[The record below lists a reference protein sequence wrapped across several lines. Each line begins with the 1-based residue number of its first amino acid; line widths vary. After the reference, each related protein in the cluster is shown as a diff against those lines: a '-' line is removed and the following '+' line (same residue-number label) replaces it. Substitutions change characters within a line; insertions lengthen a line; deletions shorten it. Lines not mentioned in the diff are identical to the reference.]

1 MPRNKGSEKTDAEPV
16 GGDVSLHKRLE
27 SARIS
32 ADIARFESS
41 GGHIERLGTTQVLKK
56 VGLPDEQKDADA
68 SGPRRRGRRPA
79 TH

>member
-1 MPRNKGSEKTDAEPV
+1 MPRSKGSEKPSGEPV

-32 ADIARFESS
+32 ADIARFEGA

-56 VGLPDEQKDADA
+56 VGLPEPRDGSAA
-68 SGPRRRGRRPA
+68 SGPRRRGRPPA
-79 TH
+79 KG